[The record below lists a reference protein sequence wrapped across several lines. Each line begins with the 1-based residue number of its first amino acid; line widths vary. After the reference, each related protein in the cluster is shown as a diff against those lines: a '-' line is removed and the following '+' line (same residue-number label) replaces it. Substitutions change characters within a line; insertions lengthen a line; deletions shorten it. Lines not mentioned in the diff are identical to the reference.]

1 MKKNELCILQFQRIA
16 NIEYDL
22 HDEVANLDYHE
33 LLLHIQMDLAL
44 LENIGQHMQN
54 VSLKNQRK
62 LEYDI
67 FQTETVN

>member
-1 MKKNELCILQFQRIA
+1 MKMNELCILQFQRIA
-16 NIEYDL
+16 NFEYDL
-22 HDEVANLDYHE
+22 RDEVANLDYHE
-33 LLLHIQMDLAL
+33 LLLHIRMDLAL